1 MARNNEPAF
10 RRKTPL
16 LICSIRTEI
25 PYPCIGSSANVFRMS
40 ISSVPWTRSLGL
52 SGIKPY
58 SPWLPRG
65 TYASSTGCQ
74 EEKTP
79 KFMRKRPEDS
89 WRQAN
94 SQGIWRKFGAKT
106 ESNMVQKTAER
117 PGWER
122 GLSGLGYCYYRFAT
136 PACDL
141 TISMLCASGPGSAI
155 AVHFGLR
162 QLRRDACGDLCG
174 IDLVPGCRACE
185 VRVFV
190 LKGLDISL
198 LIPSSGFVRR
208 CFDS

>member
-52 SGIKPY
+52 SDINLIPLGY
-58 SPWLPRG
+58 
-65 TYASSTGCQ
+65 Q
-74 EEKTP
+74 EEHTP
-79 KFMRKRPEDS
+79 LLLVVKRRRPQDSLRKRPENS
-89 WRQAN
+89 WRRAN

-106 ESNMVQKTAER
+106 ESNVVQKTAER

-162 QLRRDACGDLCG
+162 QLRRDACGD
-174 IDLVPGCRACE
+174 
-185 VRVFV
+185 
-190 LKGLDISL
+190 
-198 LIPSSGFVRR
+198 
-208 CFDS
+208 